1 MRSIIRSTSQLAELR
16 DSVRR
21 DVAEPDD
28 DSRIVEDFVAAVNEV
43 VVAALLDTAL
53 VSEDDDR
60 TSLGTAFATGT
71 SDPSGWS
78 VDVRW
83 FRRTHPRVEL
93 YAEIRNVAGTPRSL
107 IEAGLSERL
116 VRQYAERIDFDE
128 RIGGSVITVRCR
140 V

>member
-16 DSVRR
+16 DQVRR
-21 DVAEPDD
+21 DVAEADD
-28 DSRIVEDFVAAVNEV
+28 DSAIVEDFVAAVNEV
-43 VVAALLDTAL
+43 VVAALT
-53 VSEDDDR
+53 EEGNDDASRSNDDI
-60 TSLGTAFATGT
+60 
-71 SDPSGWS
+71 DPSGSTEWT

-93 YAEIRNVAGTPRSL
+93 YAEIRNVAGTPKSL
-107 IEAGLSERL
+107 IEAGLAERL
-116 VRQYAERIDFDE
+116 VHHYAQRIDFDD